1 MKPTLLPLR
10 SAVEALAWPPV
21 QVGPAASIAALASLL
36 DASQW
41 LSAEELAA
49 RTLEQL
55 GHLARHCQRNSPAF
69 ARRLQSASMMPADL
83 ARPGGLSRL
92 PPITRRDIQLA
103 GKSFYCAEVPKTH
116 MPVGELS
123 TSGSTGEPVTV
134 RRTSI
139 GNLMWMAHTARDHFW
154 HGRDVLAPV
163 ATIRAN
169 ISALQRS
176 ADWGPPFSLLFATG
190 PGLGMPI
197 TLPPRTQAAELRAL
211 RPGAL
216 QTYPNN
222 LDALIDALAEGG
234 GPWPELRHLQTI
246 GETVSPRLRGKARGY
261 FGLEIEDV
269 YSAQEVG
276 TIAIQCPDCG
286 QYHVMAE
293 SVIVEVLDDEGQPCQ
308 PGEIGRVVVTDVT
321 NFATPVIRYE
331 IGDYAEVGGP
341 PSCGRGLPTLAR
353 ILGRDRNLIVMPDG
367 SRRWPLTGYHRF
379 PEVGPILQFQFIQ
392 VDRDTIEAHLVTG
405 RPFDSRDESAFRDIV
420 CEALG
425 HPFELPIH
433 YHDSALPRGP
443 NGKFEDFVCRVVL

>member
-1 MKPTLLPLR
+1 MKPTLLPLK
-10 SAVEALAWPPV
+10 SAVEGLAWPPV

-41 LSAEELAA
+41 LPAEELAA

-55 GHLARHCQRNSPAF
+55 GHLARHCQRASPAF
-69 ARRLQSASMMPADL
+69 ARRLSAARLSANDL
-83 ARPGGLSRL
+83 GRTGGLSRL

-103 GKSFYCAEVPKTH
+103 GKQYYCADVPKTQ
-116 MPVGELS
+116 MPIGELS
-123 TSGSTGEPVTV
+123 TSGSTGEPVTI

-139 GNLMWMAHTARDHFW
+139 SNLMWMAHTVRDHFW
-154 HGRDVLAPV
+154 HGRDVLTPI

-169 ISALQRS
+169 IPTMQRS
-176 ADWGPPFSLLFATG
+176 TDWGPPFSLLFTTG
-190 PGLGMPI
+190 QGLGMPI
-197 TLPPRTQAAELRAL
+197 TLAPKKQAAELRAL

-222 LDALIDALAEGG
+222 LDVLIDALAEVG
-234 GPWPELRHLQTI
+234 GPWPELRHLQAI
-246 GETVSPRLRGKARGY
+246 GETVSPRLRDKARAY
-261 FGLEIEDV
+261 FGLEIEDL

-293 SVIVEVLDDEGQPCQ
+293 SVIVEVLDDWGQPCR

-321 NFATPVIRYE
+321 NFATPVIRYD
-331 IGDYAEVGGP
+331 IGDYAEVGEP
-341 PSCGRGLPTLAR
+341 AACGRGLPALSR

-367 SRRWPLTGYHRF
+367 TRRWPLTGYHRF

-405 RPFDSRDESAFRDIV
+405 RPFDGSDEEAFRDIV
-420 CEALG
+420 LEALG
-425 HPFELPIH
+425 HSFKLVVH
-433 YHDSALPRGP
+433 YHDGALPRGP
-443 NGKFEDFVCRVVL
+443 NGKFEDFVCRVVV